1 MHNLKLLDF
10 KLYNLLFY
18 FTVYS
23 FLGWGIETL
32 YMSVQAG
39 HLIKRGFLFGP
50 FCVIYGFGA
59 LILIVLLTP
68 KCKNFV
74 QFLFGSMLLTTA
86 LEYITGYALE
96 KIYNKKWWDYSD
108 LFLNI
113 NGYIALKCTI
123 FWGIL
128 SIFLIYLPKPHIDKL
143 INKIP
148 QRIGTIFFYIL
159 FTFFIINGV
168 SSIVLNFF
176 N

>member
-1 MHNLKLLDF
+1 MHNLKLLGSRI
-10 KLYNLLFY
+10 YNLIFY

-23 FLGWGIETL
+23 FIGWGFETI

-39 HLIKRGFLFGP
+39 HFINRGFLFGP

-68 KCKNFV
+68 KCRNSF
-74 QFLFGSMLLTTA
+74 QFLFGSMLLTST
-86 LEYITGYALE
+86 LEYLTGYTLE
-96 KIYNKKWWDYSD
+96 KIYNRRWWDYSG

-113 NGYIALKCTI
+113 NGYIAFKSTV

-128 SIFLIYLPKPHIDKL
+128 SIFLIYLPKPYIDKL
-143 INKIP
+143 INMIPLKI
-148 QRIGTIFFYIL
+148 GNVLFYVIFV
-159 FTFFIINGV
+159 FFLINGI